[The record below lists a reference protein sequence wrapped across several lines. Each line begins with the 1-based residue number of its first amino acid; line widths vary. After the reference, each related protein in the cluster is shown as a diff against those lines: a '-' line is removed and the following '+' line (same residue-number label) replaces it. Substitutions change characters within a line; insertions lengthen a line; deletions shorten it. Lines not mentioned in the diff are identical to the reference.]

1 MKTEEIKLLRKNYY
15 SLVKENQELQTLKK
29 RISELEQ
36 TNEVKEYL
44 DLINKLNSNYHVE
57 VKSDHNFVRKAINFS
72 NITPTNDIYVYIGTY
87 KYDNEVDVVHD
98 SVDYLVSRNDHTADY
113 VVYYNLEA
121 KRYNLNFSIKIPY
134 EKAGEFESKY
144 NVIFSERFDK
154 EAYFYDLQ
162 DEYFT
167 TVILESEEKAMSKIK
182 KLVKKNNRV

>member
-1 MKTEEIKLLRKNYY
+1 MKSEEIELLRENYY
-15 SLVKENQELQTLKK
+15 SLVKEKQELLALKK
-29 RISELEQ
+29 RILELEQ
-36 TNEVKEYL
+36 TSEVKEYL
-44 DLINKLNSNYHVE
+44 DLVNRVNSKHCSKE
-57 VKSDHNFVRKAINFS
+57 KSNRELIRDAINFS
-72 NITPTNDIYVYIGTY
+72 NITPTNDIYVYIGAY
-87 KYDNEVDVVHD
+87 KYSSESEIIHD
-98 SVDYLVSRNDHTADY
+98 SSIYLASRNDHTADY

-182 KLVKKNNRV
+182 KIIIKK